1 MAYYNFSNPGN
12 LGFDAS
18 GNGYNLVTGTGSP
31 TYSASGVFGG
41 GALSLDGASTLVAN
55 AFPTGVPTGGSPF
68 TIAVWEQS
76 APGDAANAGFVG
88 WGTNSNNET
97 NNLRLDGPNAVS
109 DYFYNNDLVAN
120 TSANLMDGTW
130 HFIVATYDGTT
141 ETIYYDGIPFSPSRT
156 NFTAP
161 NVQAANFVVGKTT
174 ADVNFTG
181 LLDDLLIANTA
192 LSSAQ
197 IAALYNSGVGN
208 GGSSNILPA
217 TTALKVASGGTLDLN
232 GAWQQVAS
240 LSDAAPGSGGSIINS
255 NLEAP
260 AVLTISPT
268 GGSTTFSGS
277 IEGGGTLGSLGLVL
291 SGPGTLVLSGS
302 NSYEGGTTVAEGTLI
317 VATGGALPTGTSLTV
332 GAGGTFVFDPSE
344 AGTPL
349 AQAAAESS
357 ANGVAAVPE
366 PGAIALLLA
375 ALGIAMLRRRLVH
388 RRRSLG

>member
-1 MAYYNFSNPGN
+1 
-12 LGFDAS
+12 
-18 GNGYNLVTGTGSP
+18 
-31 TYSASGVFGG
+31 
-41 GALSLDGASTLVAN
+41 
-55 AFPTGVPTGGSPF
+55 
-68 TIAVWEQS
+68 
-76 APGDAANAGFVG
+76 
-88 WGTNSNNET
+88 
-97 NNLRLDGPNAVS
+97 
-109 DYFYNNDLVAN
+109 
-120 TSANLMDGTW
+120 MDGTW

-141 ETIYYDGIPFSPSRT
+141 ETIYADGTPLSPSRT

-232 GAWQQVAS
+232 GPWQQVAS

-332 GAGGTFVFDPSE
+332 GGWHICVRPFGGGDAVGAGRRRVERERRGGGTRARGNRAAPGGPRDRNAPSPP
-344 AGTPL
+344 GSP
-349 AQAAAESS
+349 AEIV
-357 ANGVAAVPE
+357 GLIE
-366 PGAIALLLA
+366 CEQG
-375 ALGIAMLRRRLVH
+375 RRRVH
-388 RRRSLG
+388 DVLNNGSARLACF

>member
-1 MAYYNFSNPGN
+1 M
-12 LGFDAS
+12 
-18 GNGYNLVTGTGSP
+18 
-31 TYSASGVFGG
+31 
-41 GALSLDGASTLVAN
+41 
-55 AFPTGVPTGGSPF
+55 
-68 TIAVWEQS
+68 
-76 APGDAANAGFVG
+76 
-88 WGTNSNNET
+88 
-97 NNLRLDGPNAVS
+97 
-109 DYFYNNDLVAN
+109 
-120 TSANLMDGTW
+120 
-130 HFIVATYDGTT
+130 
-141 ETIYYDGIPFSPSRT
+141 
-156 NFTAP
+156 
-161 NVQAANFVVGKTT
+161 
-174 ADVNFTG
+174 
-181 LLDDLLIANTA
+181 DDLLIANTA